1 MAHKMQTF
9 EHSVCERNVSLNT
22 VMVDGEPWFRGND
35 VAHALDHG
43 NPRQAISTH
52 VEEGDR
58 AYLKDLGRPSDGRP
72 LKHNDGLQIFIS
84 ESGLYSLIL
93 GSQKAEAKVFQR
105 WITNEVLPNI
115 RKTRQYTLN
124 TVADMSKKR
133 AELEIAENRHTH
145 SELQKA
151 VSRRTTTLH

>member
-1 MAHKMQTF
+1 MAHEMQTF

-22 VMVDGEPWFRGND
+22 VMVDGQPWFRGND

-52 VEEGDR
+52 VEEEDR
-58 AYLKDLGRPSDGRP
+58 APLKDLMCPPDGHM
-72 LKHNDGLQIFIS
+72 LKYQEGAQVFIS
-84 ESGLYSLIL
+84 ESGLYSLVL

-115 RKTRQYTLN
+115 RKTG
-124 TVADMSKKR
+124 
-133 AELEIAENRHTH
+133 
-145 SELQKA
+145 
-151 VSRRTTTLH
+151 